1 MRTRS
6 STVRESSRIRPGCAA
21 LIMVASGWIAPATA
35 QWTQWGGPHRD
46 FSCDSTGLADAWP
59 EDGPREVWSREIGT
73 GHSSIVVDDET
84 LYTMCRRDDQDA
96 ILAIN
101 AHTGETVWETQYDA
115 PAKPDMAL
123 DYGPG
128 PHSTPLIVGDRVFT
142 VGAMVHFHCLDKKT
156 GKTLWSHDLVEEMG
170 TSYLL
175 RGYGA
180 SPIAYRDT
188 VILTVGPQR
197 PSETAAGIAA
207 FRQDTGEVVWTANG
221 FGGGY
226 SSPILVRVNGEDQLI
241 VALGADRAGLD
252 PATGEVVW
260 TANGFGGGYSSPIL
274 VRVNGEDQLIVA
286 LGADRAGLDPAT
298 GEIRW
303 RTTVDFQSYGIMA
316 TPLWVEPDKLLCSAG
331 YGGGTRLFKI
341 GVNDEGEYS
350 AEELWHYRKMQV
362 VHGTMARVGD
372 FLYGSSHGSFGPAFM
387 MALDLKTGEPA
398 WRKRGFAKANVLYA
412 DGKLIILDEEGQLAL
427 ATATPDDLEI
437 RSQAK
442 VLERLSWTAPTLVG
456 TTLYLRDLHT
466 IKALDLS
473 AEANR

>member
-6 STVRESSRIRPGCAA
+6 STVRESSRIWPGCAA

-252 PATGEVVW
+252 PATGE
-260 TANGFGGGYSSPIL
+260 
-274 VRVNGEDQLIVA
+274 
-286 LGADRAGLDPAT
+286 
-298 GEIRW
+298 IRW

>member
-59 EDGPREVWSREIGT
+59 EEGPREVWSREIGT

-207 FRQDTGEVVWTANG
+207 FRQD
-221 FGGGY
+221 
-226 SSPILVRVNGEDQLI
+226 
-241 VALGADRAGLD
+241 
-252 PATGEVVW
+252 TGEVVW

>member
-59 EDGPREVWSREIGT
+59 EDGPREVWSREIGA

-207 FRQDTGEVVWTANG
+207 FRQD
-221 FGGGY
+221 
-226 SSPILVRVNGEDQLI
+226 
-241 VALGADRAGLD
+241 
-252 PATGEVVW
+252 TGEVVW